1 MLFTA
6 TVPALAIGG
15 LSASGITGGLAG
27 FGTAIGLGGTMIEGV
42 GLIALA
48 ELLLD
53 GAIIGFTYAL
63 LNNQNKN
70 RSSRR
75 VPFTVEKMR
84 FLCYNILND
93 K

>member
-1 MLFTA
+1 MMLFTA

-63 LNNQNKN
+63 LNNHNKN

-75 VPFTVEKMR
+75 VPVTVEKMR
-84 FLCYNILND
+84 D
-93 K
+93 V